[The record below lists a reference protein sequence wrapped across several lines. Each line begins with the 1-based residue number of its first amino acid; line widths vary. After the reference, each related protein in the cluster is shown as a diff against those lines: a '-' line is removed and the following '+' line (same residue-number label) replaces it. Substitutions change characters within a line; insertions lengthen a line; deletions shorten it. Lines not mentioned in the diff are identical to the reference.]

1 MFIFLNEKATE
12 SLESNSNLGIVHDT
26 KFMITNYQF
35 LISFILQVLATFS
48 VGKHLLTVADTHTE
62 KSVYLST

>member
-26 KFMITNYQF
+26 KFMITTYQF
-35 LISFILQVLATFS
+35 LISFILQLLATFANS
-48 VGKHLLTVADTHTE
+48 G
-62 KSVYLST
+62 